1 MDHRRLIPAAILA
14 AALAAVGSAPSAQ
27 AANPCASK
35 AANPCAAK
43 AANPCAAKP
52 MNPCAAKPANP
63 CAAKAAGMPEVL
75 RPKGTKLAT
84 GDHKQLVKQG
94 EALFKDT
101 KLSTN
106 GMSCNSCHADLG
118 AFQPTFAQPYPHQV
132 AMANDQAGISKI
144 ALDEMIQLCMV
155 VPMEAKPLKWES
167 KELAALAAYTGELQK
182 QYRKQAAANPCAA
195 KPANPCAPKA
205 ANPCAA
211 KPANPCAA
219 KKW

>member
-1 MDHRRLIPAAILA
+1 MFAKT
-14 AALAAVGSAPSAQ
+14 AALAAAVMVSAGVVSVGGAAGAMAQ
-27 AANPCASK
+27 AANPCA
-35 AANPCAAK
+35 PK

-52 MNPCAAKPANP
+52 MNPCAAKAANP
-63 CAAKAAGMPEVL
+63 CAAKAAGMPEML
-75 RPKGTKLAT
+75 RPKDTKLAT
-84 GDHKQLVKQG
+84 GDHKQLVEQG

-106 GMSCNSCHADLG
+106 GMSCNSCHADLE

-132 AMANDQAGISKI
+132 AMANEQAGISSI

-155 VPMEAKPLKWES
+155 VPMEAKPLKWDS
-167 KELAALAAYTGELQK
+167 KELAALTAHTGELQK

-195 KPANPCAPKA
+195 KPANPCAAKA

>member
-1 MDHRRLIPAAILA
+1 MTAMDHRRLIPAAILA
-14 AALAAVGSAPSAQ
+14 AALSAAGGAPSAQ
-27 AANPCASK
+27 AANPCA
-35 AANPCAAK
+35 PK

-84 GDHKQLVKQG
+84 GDHKQLIKQG

-106 GMSCNSCHADLG
+106 GMSCNSCHADFA
-118 AFQPTFAQPYPHQV
+118 AFLPTFAEPFPHEV
-132 AMANDQAGISKI
+132 AMAKDQGISKI

-155 VPMEAKPLKWES
+155 VPMEAKPLKWDS
-167 KELAALAAYTGELQK
+167 KELAALTAYTGELQK
-182 QYRKQAAANPCAA
+182 QYRKQVAANPCAA
-195 KPANPCAPKA
+195 KP

>member
-1 MDHRRLIPAAILA
+1 MMTFAKT
-14 AALAAVGSAPSAQ
+14 AALAAAVMVSAGIVSVGGAGSAMAQ
-27 AANPCASK
+27 AANPCAPK

-43 AANPCAAKP
+43 A
-52 MNPCAAKPANP
+52 ANP

-84 GDHKQLVKQG
+84 GDHKQLVGQG
-94 EALFKDT
+94 ESLFKDV

-106 GMSCNSCHADLG
+106 GMSCNSCHADLE
-118 AFQPTFAQPYPHQV
+118 AFQPSFAQPYPHQV
-132 AMANDQAGISKI
+132 AMANEQAGISKI

-155 VPMEAKPLKWES
+155 VPMEAKPLKWDS
-167 KELAALAAYTGELQK
+167 KELAALTAYTGELQK
-182 QYRKQAAANPCAA
+182 QYRKQASA

-211 KPANPCAA
+211 K
-219 KKW
+219 KW

>member
-1 MDHRRLIPAAILA
+1 MTAMDHRRFIPAAILA
-14 AALAAVGSAPSAQ
+14 AALSAAGGASSAQ
-27 AANPCASK
+27 AANPCAPK
-35 AANPCAAK
+35 AANPCAPK
-43 AANPCAAKP
+43 A
-52 MNPCAAKPANP
+52 ANP

-106 GMSCNSCHADLG
+106 GMSCNSCHADLA
-118 AFQPTFAQPYPHQV
+118 AFQPSFAQPYPHEV
-132 AMANDQAGISKI
+132 SMAKDRGISKI

-155 VPMEAKPLKWES
+155 VPMEAKPLKWDS
-167 KELAALAAYTGELQK
+167 KELAALTAYTGELQK
-182 QYRKQAAANPCAA
+182 QYRK
-195 KPANPCAPKA
+195 PAS

-219 KKW
+219 KPANPCAAKTW